1 MDEAL
6 VAAAEMNDSFTDRF
20 QPEKSIDLVD
30 EACSQLRFEQEFQ
43 TGGLLKSRERFNDQA
58 DWEEEDDKESIKRR
72 LSWAFWTFHRGT
84 DKTAFYLALASHV
97 NVTIMKAEVQNPP
110 RPRIKNKMLMKGH
123 VIGKG
128 TDTGMSQRMLQC
140 VQWQQFVFQ
149 DIAIPVWDPLD
160 DDELERVGSVDQ

>member
-58 DWEEEDDKESIKRR
+58 D
-72 LSWAFWTFHRGT
+72 
-84 DKTAFYLALASHV
+84 
-97 NVTIMKAEVQNPP
+97 
-110 RPRIKNKMLMKGH
+110 
-123 VIGKG
+123 
-128 TDTGMSQRMLQC
+128 
-140 VQWQQFVFQ
+140 
-149 DIAIPVWDPLD
+149 
-160 DDELERVGSVDQ
+160 